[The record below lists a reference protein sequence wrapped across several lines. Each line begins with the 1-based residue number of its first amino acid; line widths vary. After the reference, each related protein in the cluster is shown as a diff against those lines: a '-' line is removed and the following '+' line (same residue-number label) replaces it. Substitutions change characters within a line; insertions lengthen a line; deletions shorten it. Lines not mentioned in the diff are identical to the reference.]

1 MSTFD
6 GIISRLNELKELDGL
21 SQETVDKL
29 LVPAQNN
36 HFELEVDGEKY
47 PAWRII
53 SNKALGPGKG
63 GIRFHPEV
71 CEDEVKSLSFWM
83 ALKNSLAGLPY
94 GGGKGGVK
102 FNPKTSSPETIE
114 KISRAYMRA
123 FAPYLG
129 QDKDI
134 PAPDV
139 YTNSQIMGYMLDEYE
154 KVVGHHEPAMITGKP
169 LELGGI
175 ALRSDSTAKG
185 GFVVFEEVVAKYFAG
200 RKDLT
205 IAVQGFGNAGA
216 NFVKMASEAGFKVL
230 GLSDSSAGVWSDDG
244 LDVAKLYDFKANKGS
259 LKDLSDLTQISN
271 EELLEKEV
279 DVLVLAALENQV
291 TEANADNIKAK
302 YIIELANGPVNY
314 EADKILFAKGIQVV
328 PDILANSGGVVVS
341 YFEWAQNRTGNIL
354 DEEYLANLLLKKM
367 KASTQAVIEKREQK
381 EDKISWRTAAYS
393 IAVDRILRAEKWRGN
408 L

>member
-1 MSTFD
+1 M
-6 GIISRLNELKELDGL
+6 K
-21 SQETVDKL
+21 
-29 LVPAQNN
+29 
-36 HFELEVDGEKY
+36 
-47 PAWRII
+47 
-53 SNKALGPGKG
+53 
-63 GIRFHPEV
+63 
-71 CEDEVKSLSFWM
+71 
-83 ALKNSLAGLPY
+83 
-94 GGGKGGVK
+94 
-102 FNPKTSSPETIE
+102 
-114 KISRAYMRA
+114 A
-123 FAPYLG
+123 FAPYVG

-185 GFVVFEEVVAKYFAG
+185 GFVVFEEVVAKYFTG

-216 NFVKMASEAGFKVL
+216 NFAKMASEAGFKVL
-230 GLSDSSAGVWSDDG
+230 GLSDSSAGVWSDNG

-259 LKDLSDLTQISN
+259 LKDLSDLTQITN

-291 TEANADNIKAK
+291 TEVNADRIKAK
-302 YIIELANGPVNY
+302 YIIELANGPVTY
-314 EADKILFAKGIQVV
+314 EADKVLFAKGVQVV

-367 KASTQAVIEKREQK
+367 DTSTKAVIEKREQK
-381 EDKISWRTAAYS
+381 ENKISWRTAAYS